1 MASPILDRRK
11 WKLYAHDQHIV
22 VVNGTREKFT
32 HPLMKA
38 LLWALYMPTYPN
50 ISIEIRIGDKYK
62 PDVVAFEDDAELR
75 GSLPV
80 FWAEAGQV
88 GSDKIKSIARRYR
101 ETHFAV
107 AKWNVNL
114 HHYSNLLE
122 GLLDGIKRDAP
133 FDLISF
139 PEKTLDCID
148 DDGNIT
154 ITFDDVQLIRFE

>member
-1 MASPILDRRK
+1 MPSQILSRRK

-22 VVNGTREKFT
+22 VVNGVREKFT

-38 LLWALYMPTYPN
+38 LLWALYMPSYPN
-50 ISIEIRIGDKYK
+50 ISIELRIGDKYK
-62 PDVVAFEDDAELR
+62 PDVVAFEEGSELW
-75 GSLPV
+75 GSSPV
-80 FWAEAGQV
+80 FWGEAGQV
-88 GSDKIKSIARRYR
+88 GTEKIKSIAKRYR
-101 ETHFAV
+101 ETHFVV

-139 PEKTLDCID
+139 PESTIDCID
-148 DDGNIT
+148 DDGNVT
-154 ITFDDVQLIRFE
+154 IDFEDVKLIRYE